1 MKFAKW
7 VYRIAGIYGLVV
19 LAPLLFLERVASQT
33 SPPAITHPE
42 YYYGFAIT
50 GVAWQVAFLVM
61 GNDPQRFRTLMPV
74 TWLEKSW
81 GLIAVVLYIESR
93 ISLQVL
99 ALGLI
104 DLLLATLFVC
114 AYVITRRNT
123 SRVIVTDSLEG
134 AATRVTIR
142 AGQQQFDT
150 YNIHDNLQNQFNKVL
165 RKKK

>member
-7 VYRIAGIYGLVV
+7 VYRIAGIYGLLV
-19 LAPLLFLERVASQT
+19 LAPLLFLERVVSQT

-50 GVAWQVAFLVM
+50 GVAWQVAFLVI
-61 GNDPQRFRTLMPV
+61 GNDPQRFRTLMPI

-99 ALGLI
+99 AFGLI
-104 DLLLATLFVC
+104 DLLFAAFFVS
-114 AYVITRRNT
+114 AYITTTR
-123 SRVIVTDSLEG
+123 SRVRVIGCPDG
-134 AATRVTIR
+134 PATRLPSR
-142 AGQQQFDT
+142 AGQ
-150 YNIHDNLQNQFNKVL
+150 
-165 RKKK
+165 R